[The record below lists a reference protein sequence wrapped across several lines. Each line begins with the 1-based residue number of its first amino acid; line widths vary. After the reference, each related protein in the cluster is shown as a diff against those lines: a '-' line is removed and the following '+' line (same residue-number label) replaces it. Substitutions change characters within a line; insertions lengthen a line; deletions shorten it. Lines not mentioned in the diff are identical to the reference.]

1 MRMILGVKK
10 WLFSLYPAK
19 RSAFSKIGSCFI
31 QRLSRATEAC
41 IVGEGKMSEAISCRV
56 QTFESVVVVYID
68 RGLRLVD
75 VKGLAHAL
83 NVVFREVNARLL
95 SRHGNNEAVEGT
107 SLGGQVF
114 FGRHACS
121 ATHALQVKFGIVL
134 RGWCPSVNDLA
145 RRGASTLADVGEQQE
160 NGGAQTVVHAV
171 KLAKSADVGRC
182 L

>member
-1 MRMILGVKK
+1 MILGVKK

-83 NVVFREVNARLL
+83 DVGFREVNARFL
-95 SRHGNNEAVEGT
+95 SRHSNDEAVEVA
-107 SLGGQVF
+107 SLGGQGF

-121 ATHALQVKFGIVL
+121 AAHALQVNFGVIL
-134 RGWCPSVNDLA
+134 RWRCPSVNDLA
-145 RRGASTLADVGEQQE
+145 RRGASTFADVGEQQE
-160 NGGAQTVVHAV
+160 NGSAQAV
-171 KLAKSADVGRC
+171 IYAIKLAKPADVGRS